1 METPITI
8 KRYNSSSWDT
18 LHPITVGQNVY
29 GSGTK
34 ATTAL
39 LDSNNKLARDFLQL
53 YEHNIKIYYAT
64 YNIILTFK
72 FINNDSTEYCYDG
85 TTSPAKTG
93 YKELAKALYNAG
105 YTSETTLCSA
115 NGIWGITNGSQ
126 NLIIGV
132 YGYNNNTNDIRLY
145 FRYVSLVTYSSGTTA
160 TINTSISENGTYYA
174 LSNSFTIKDKVR
186 TL

>member
-1 METPITI
+1 MGKKARLREKTSDGTVVLDLIATYDEDGNRI
-8 KRYNSSSWDT
+8 KDT
-18 LHPITVGQNVY
+18 Y
-29 GSGTK
+29 SK
-34 ATTAL
+34 
-39 LDSNNKLARDFLQL
+39 KL

-64 YNIILTFK
+64 YNFIVTFK

-85 TTSPAKTG
+85 TTSPVKTG

-105 YTSETTLCSA
+105 YTSQTTLCTA

-145 FRYVSLVTYSSGTTA
+145 FRYVSLVTYSSGTA
-160 TINTSISENGTYYA
+160 TINTSINENGTYYA